1 VGFVQGILF
10 VACGVAENRSI
21 PFLLIFPP
29 KLFRSSSSSS
39 SSSSFSKCEEKFE
52 SQNRMKSGL
61 NKLEGKSLLYAFITS
76 KSTFTVFVSESVFD
90 LRFQRKT

>member
-29 KLFRSSSSSS
+29 KLFRSSSS